1 MESRE
6 EEGGAMTIG
15 TLNINRTPSDK
26 INIVD
31 IGTGLIFNVLCFDY
45 KLSLLNRDDVLIVLP
60 DLSKFKPDPFTIYW
74 MNRLSDNEIS
84 VFIESST
91 FAKMI
96 DAGMN
101 FVIIIINKNDYEKE
115 IKGED

>member
-45 KLSLLNRDDVLIVLP
+45 KLSLLNRDDVLIVLR
-60 DLSKFKPDPFTIYW
+60 D
-74 MNRLSDNEIS
+74 
-84 VFIESST
+84 
-91 FAKMI
+91 
-96 DAGMN
+96 
-101 FVIIIINKNDYEKE
+101 
-115 IKGED
+115 